1 MVQVRILA
9 AEQWF
14 ARAGEDRYSVHR
26 FPALFLWDG
35 SGLPPVLPNFRSA
48 VSAGDFWRK
57 K

>member
-1 MVQVRILA
+1 
-9 AEQWF
+9 
-14 ARAGEDRYSVHR
+14 
-26 FPALFLWDG
+26 LFLWDG